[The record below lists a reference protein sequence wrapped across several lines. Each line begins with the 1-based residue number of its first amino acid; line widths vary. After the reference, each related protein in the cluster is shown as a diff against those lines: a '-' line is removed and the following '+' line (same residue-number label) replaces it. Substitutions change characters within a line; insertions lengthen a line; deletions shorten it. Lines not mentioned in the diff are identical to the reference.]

1 MTVHRHMSSAWR
13 YTLTRNE
20 WLNLPTRRYG
30 MFVSKAPNPR
40 GFNTVYD
47 FTIWKGPERV
57 ASWCGTESEAFSA
70 MLHLAAREDRMTLY
84 ASLQAILGEDSNRPI
99 EAPTETAMEDPV
111 VSGDALRPATTM
123 WLRLLEVAR
132 QEMQQQGHH
141 PDPVALLRVVLAELR
156 TPTNE
161 MIQEAIERTG
171 LDGERDD
178 RLAEDAFRRG
188 YQGAIDVIL
197 ILVGDGDQV
206 ETGGR

>member
-1 MTVHRHMSSAWR
+1 MSRAWR

-30 MFVSKAPNPR
+30 MFLSKAPNPR

-47 FTIWKGPERV
+47 FTIWKGPERI

-70 MLHLAAREDRMTLY
+70 MLHLAAREDRMTQY
-84 ASLQAILGEDSNRPI
+84 ASLQALLREGSNRPL

-111 VSGDALRPATTM
+111 VSGDALPPATTM

-161 MIQEAIERTG
+161 MMQEAMECAG
-171 LDGERDD
+171 LGDDGND
-178 RLAEDAFRRG
+178 RLAADAFRRG

-197 ILVGDGDQV
+197 ILASDGDQV
-206 ETGGR
+206 GTGGR